1 MKVVWT
7 LAALTERNRLVSFI
21 AQDNVA
27 AALDIDD
34 RLTHMA
40 ESLATF
46 PFRGRNGR
54 DGFSKELVV
63 HKNYLLVYGIDE
75 ATDTI
80 YIKAVLHAARQYPP
94 DSPGQTVSE
103 RLIPRSGSK

>member
-7 LAALTERNRLVSFI
+7 FAALTERNSLVSFI

-27 AALDIDD
+27 AALEIDD
-34 RLTHMA
+34 RLTRAA
-40 ESLATF
+40 ESLAIF

-54 DGFSKELVV
+54 DGYSKELVV

-75 ATDTI
+75 ESDAV
-80 YIKAVLHAARQYPP
+80 YIKAVLHSARQYPP
-94 DSPGQTVSE
+94 DSLG
-103 RLIPRSGSK
+103 